1 MPLVVFIML
10 LRGVVHGALHAFR
23 DKPREVKGEPLCA
36 ECSHAHMQYGANA
49 RRAISC
55 TFGGAVRPVKLDVLY
70 CTDYQP
76 RNRPVRSRPIGFVR
90 EIAAAD

>member
-1 MPLVVFIML
+1 
-10 LRGVVHGALHAFR
+10 
-23 DKPREVKGEPLCA
+23 
-36 ECSHAHMQYGANA
+36 MQYGANA